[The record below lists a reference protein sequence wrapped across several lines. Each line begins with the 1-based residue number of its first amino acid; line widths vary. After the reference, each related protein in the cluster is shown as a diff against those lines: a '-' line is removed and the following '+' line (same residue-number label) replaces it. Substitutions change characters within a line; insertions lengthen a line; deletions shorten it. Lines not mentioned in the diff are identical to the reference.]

1 MPDFSTFAF
10 IVHPHY
16 SHCMTTQN
24 TPKDTAV
31 QHRMR
36 LRKLRAEMPE
46 DQRSRGALLMRA
58 RLFTWLNV
66 ARDEAVRAGRAAPA
80 TVAAFWPMD
89 DEPDLRPLLSQWV
102 ENGIGVA
109 LPVVRE
115 RNAPLAF
122 LPWTPEAELRAGPYG
137 IQEPVAGPDVLPDVV
152 LVPTLGYTEQG
163 DRLGYGG
170 GYYDR
175 TLAALRERGHPFIT
189 IGIAWSCGELDAD
202 YQAASHDV
210 PLDAVLTQ
218 DGWVPQA
225 PLSQG
230 GPGGTTLHTFRMN

>member
-1 MPDFSTFAF
+1 
-10 IVHPHY
+10 
-16 SHCMTTQN
+16 MTTQN
-24 TPKDTAV
+24 TPEDTAV
-31 QHRMR
+31 QHRTR
-36 LRKLRAEMPE
+36 LRKLRAELPE
-46 DQRSRGALLMRA
+46 DQRSRGGLLMRA

-66 ARDEAVRAGRAAPA
+66 ARDEAARAGRPAPV
-80 TVAAFWPMD
+80 TVAAFWPMA

-102 ENGIGVA
+102 ENGVAVA

-115 RNAPLAF
+115 RNTPLAF

-137 IQEPVAGPDVLPDVV
+137 IQEPVAGPEVLPDVI

-175 TLAALRERGHPFIT
+175 TLAALRERGHPFIA

-202 YQAASHDV
+202 YQAAPHDFR
-210 PLDAVLTQ
+210 LDAVLTQ

-225 PLSQG
+225 PLEQG
-230 GPGGTTLHTFRMN
+230 PAGGTTLHTYRMH